1 MEQVQQISRENPATQ
16 LKNLRELLD
25 IVLRRAVYTAST
37 GGGLTTSLR
46 DSIRRVCMVA
56 QRRGVLVEELLVMI
70 KNVWYELP
78 EAERLLRERNH
89 EVLSRVIALCI
100 EEYYE
105 GANPR

>member
-1 MEQVQQISRENPATQ
+1 MEQVEQISRENPASQ

-37 GGGLTTSLR
+37 GGALSTSLR
-46 DSIRRVCMVA
+46 HSIRRVCVLA
-56 QRRGVLVEELLVMI
+56 QRREVLVEELLVMI
-70 KNVWYELP
+70 KNSWYELP

-89 EVLSRVIALCI
+89 DVLSRVIALSI

-105 GANPR
+105 SASPR